1 MSYLAFKHLHVTLAV
16 VSIVFFVIRAWWS
29 VSESTLLK
37 AKFVRIAP
45 HVIDTLLLLFGVLL
59 AFMLGALPGWLIA
72 KIIGLIVYI
81 AVGTIA
87 IKRGKTPATRAIA
100 AVVAVIVFLYI
111 VGVAITKHPLSWLF

>member
-16 VSIVFFVIRAWWS
+16 ISIVFFVIRAWWS

-45 HVIDTLLLLFGVLL
+45 HVIDALLLLFGVLL

-72 KIIGLIVYI
+72 KLIGLIVYI

-111 VGVAITKHPLSWLF
+111 VGVAITKHPLSWFF

>member
-45 HVIDTLLLLFGVLL
+45 HVIDTLLLLFGILL